1 MSFKHS
7 FLSLATLSVVL
18 SLGTTVGPTAP
29 QSVRAEPLQASKG
42 QNIPHSDYLN
52 TPFEPPARGAPGST
66 SAGGSRGCTI
76 ASAEDPVVALIP
88 RDHLALTTSDTP
100 TLFWHIPQTV
110 AQSAQK
116 LVFKLKNQDDRE
128 TLYQTTLPLPARSE
142 IVSLTLSNEPETKL
156 LKDGEMYH
164 WYLVAVCDPED
175 PSANTFVDG
184 WIEYIDAAKVP
195 VQANSTLETSLQ
207 GASLPQQF
215 SLYAKT
221 GIWHDAL
228 ETLAKIRRSQPN
240 DAVILASWSQLLN
253 SVGLNRVSQVPLA
266 ESSAQQTTADR

>member
-1 MSFKHS
+1 MSLKHS
-7 FLSLATLSVVL
+7 LLSLATLSVIL
-18 SLGTTVGPTAP
+18 SLGTIVSPTAP

-42 QNIPHSDYLN
+42 QDTPRSEYLN
-52 TPFEPPARGAPGST
+52 TPFEPPVRGAPRST
-66 SAGGSRGCTI
+66 LAGGSRGCTI

-88 RDHLALTTSDTP
+88 QDHLALTTSATP

-110 AQSAQK
+110 AQSAQQ
-116 LVFKLKNQDDRE
+116 LVFKLKDSNDGA
-128 TLYQTTLPLPARSE
+128 TFYQTTLPLPARSE
-142 IVSLTLSNEPETKL
+142 IISLNLSNEPNAKP
-156 LKDGEMYH
+156 LKVGEMYH

-184 WIEYIDAAKVP
+184 WIEHIDAANIP
-195 VQANSTLETSLQ
+195 VQANSTLEASLQ

-228 ETLAKIRRSQPN
+228 ETLARIRHSQPH
-240 DAVILASWSQLLN
+240 DAIVLSSWSQLLN
-253 SVGLNRVSQVPLA
+253 SVGLNQISQAPLA
-266 ESSAQQTTADR
+266 QSSAQQTTADR